1 MDVRLTDADE
11 AREPVVDI
19 RPHERLT
26 ITLDQPGGTGY
37 LWELEDNP
45 TRYRV
50 VDQKI
55 QADESEDTFGGSG
68 TQVFVVEP
76 LVEGTTQLVFRLAA
90 PWSSEAARE
99 QRLVVRSTA
108 EAEM

>member
-1 MDVRLTDADE
+1 
-11 AREPVVDI
+11 
-19 RPHERLT
+19 LT

-37 LWELEDNP
+37 LWELEGDA

-55 QADESEDTFGGSG
+55 EADESEDTFGGSG

-76 LVEGTTQLVFRLAA
+76 LVEGTTHLVFRLAA
-90 PWSSEAARE
+90 PWSSEAAGER
-99 QRLVVRSTA
+99 RLIVRSRPGDDT
-108 EAEM
+108 